1 MQPLDAFD
9 EVLAAARAGA
19 PWAWERLYRWIAP
32 SLTGYLRGQG
42 APEPDDLAGEVLLH
56 VVRDLPR
63 FTGGEHD
70 FRAWAFT
77 IAHRRLTDDR
87 RRRGRRPVVPV
98 EAEALSR
105 LAGAGGDVGEDAE
118 AGVADARVRAL
129 LAELPDDQRAVMLLR
144 ILGDLTIEE
153 IAAAVGKRAGAVK
166 ALQRRALK
174 RIEKGAYPFGP
185 PER

>member
-9 EVLAAARAGA
+9 EILSAARAGA
-19 PWAWERLYRWIAP
+19 PWAWERLYRWITP

-42 APEPDDLAGEVLLH
+42 AVDPDDLAGEVLLH

-63 FTGGEHD
+63 FDGGEHD

-87 RRRGRRPVVPV
+87 RRRGRRPSVAV
-98 EAEALSR
+98 EPAALTE
-105 LAGAGGDVGEDAE
+105 LAGAGGDVGDDAE
-118 AGVADARVRAL
+118 AGLGDARVRSL
-129 LAELPDDQRAVMLLR
+129 LAELPEDQRAVLLLR

-153 IAAAVGKRAGAVK
+153 IAGALGKRPGAVK
-166 ALQRRALK
+166 ALQRRALR
-174 RIEKGAYPFGP
+174 RIERQAYPFGP
-185 PER
+185 PGR

>member
-9 EVLAAARAGA
+9 EILAAARAGA

-42 APEPDDLAGEVLLH
+42 AAEPDDLAGEVL
-56 VVRDLPR
+56 VNIVRDLPR
-63 FTGGEHD
+63 FAGGERD

-77 IAHRRLTDDR
+77 IAHRRLTDER
-87 RRRGRRPVVPV
+87 RRRGRRPDVPV
-98 EAEALSR
+98 EGEALAR
-105 LAGAGGDVGEDAE
+105 LAGPGGDVGEDAA
-118 AGVADARVRAL
+118 AGLDARRVRAL
-129 LAELPDDQRAVMLLR
+129 LADLPDDQRAVMLLR
-144 ILGDLTIEE
+144 IVGDLTVEE

-166 ALQRRALK
+166 ALQRRALR
-174 RIEKGAYPFGP
+174 RIEREAYPSGP